1 MLFALLMT
9 VTAWAQP
16 KSVTYYDPVSKTNKT
31 VTAAQMNEKTL
42 TSGWYYY
49 APDDGKH
56 QTYTID
62 GTVNLILV
70 DHACLSIQNI
80 KVTEGNTFNIYA
92 QSINYDEMGK
102 ITNQYYL
109 NGLDYSTAAIG
120 GGENESCGT
129 INIYGGIIHAMLKK
143 YCKAAA
149 IGGGCQG
156 GGGTI
161 SIYGGEVTVIAG
173 DGGAGIGSGYF
184 YEATTNTGTV
194 NIYGG
199 TVNASGGRYGTA
211 GIGGGYCASGGTINI
226 SGGTVTATGG
236 QSGNMAGAGIG
247 GGSECSGGNIT
258 ISGTANVTA
267 TGGNYAAGIGG
278 GHSGGSGTILIKGG
292 TVSATGGESGA
303 AIGGGKNASGTSIT
317 ISGGVVN
324 AKGGSGAVAI
334 GGGYNGSGGDITIS
348 GGQVTIEGGGKAAA
362 IGYYGNSSSLTAN
375 ITLGWTNATDFID
388 NLSHSSWGT
397 VTLSKAFVK
406 HNALTKAV
414 TTSNWKEQKIVP
426 AYSVATNATT
436 HGTLGIS
443 VTLAGAGANIT
454 VSPSPATNYIVNTVQ
469 YNDGSNHTITPSGN
483 TYAFT
488 MPSHNVSVSATF
500 VVNPALYFGTGN
512 DGSKTK
518 PYTISDADGWNFFC
532 DCLEDV
538 DTWNYF
544 IGKNVKLKNDI
555 TISRMAGSDKHDFSG
570 NFDGAGHKMTV
581 NISGTSNHI
590 APFFYLKPQGDNA
603 SVTIQN
609 LKVEGTINAGAKY
622 AGGIFGGCEGT
633 VNIINCVSDVTINS
647 SISGDGTHGGL
658 VGRTTGSGT
667 LNIEGCA
674 FTGKLLTSNG
684 TIKCGGLLGWKSGT
698 GSLNISN
705 SLYAPAEIENGET
718 EVSAEESAT
727 FARNG
732 GSFSNSYYT
741 RTLGTEQGAHAYSTA
756 TLPLNIGAEVKDYGF
771 VKAYANGVKFNDLYY
786 MVPEAVSL
794 ANAEENDVEGKD
806 GYFANVTLTGRTLT
820 KDNAWNTLCLP
831 FSLSA
836 GQIEASPLAGAVI
849 REMDSSTNLSSNGV
863 LTLNFKDAESIEAG
877 KAYIV
882 KWTTTGENIT
892 EPVFNAVSIE
902 NADLTGTEST
912 DGNVKFVGQ
921 YSPFAIDESN
931 INSILFIGSSNKIGY
946 SKNPRQLKSCRAHFW
961 VRPNGDTASAR
972 SISVDFGDGVTTS
985 INLVEA
991 DDANT
996 ANTADGIYTID
1007 GRRVKGEMMQKGVYV
1022 VKGKKVVK

>member
-92 QSINYDEMGK
+92 QSINYDEMGM

-236 QSGNMAGAGIG
+236 QSGNLAGAGIG

-532 DCLEDV
+532 DALQDN
-538 DTWNYF
+538 DTWNRF
-544 IGKNVKLKNDI
+544 TGKTVKLENDI
-555 TISRMAGSDKHDFSG
+555 KVSRMAGSSQHDFKGTFNG
-570 NFDGAGHKMTV
+570 NGKTLTV
-581 NISGTSNHI
+581 NYDTDEQYA
-590 APFFYLKPQGDNA
+590 APFRNA
-603 SVTIQN
+603 EDGCVIENLHVAGTITTSAMNAAGIIGNQFGTVTIRNCRSSVTI
-609 LKVEGTINAGAKY
+609 K
-622 AGGIFGGCEGT
+622 
-633 VNIINCVSDVTINS
+633 S
-647 SISGDGTHGGL
+647 SKSGDGTHGGFVAIKGNSNKAHL
-658 VGRTTGSGT
+658 T
-667 LNIEGCA
+667 IEGCV
-674 FTGKLLTSNG
+674 FDGKIVSIGNDAT
-684 TIKCGGLLGWKSGT
+684 TCCGGFVGWRKDQ
-698 GSLNISN
+698 GSLTISN
-705 SLYAPAEIENGET
+705 CLYAPAEIKNGET
-718 EVSAEESAT
+718 EVGTEGSAT

-732 GSFSNSYYT
+732 GSISNCYYT
-741 RTLGTEQGAHAYSTA
+741 RALGTEQGTHAYSTA
-756 TLPLNIGAEVKDYGF
+756 ILPSNIGDEVKNYGF
-771 VKAYANGVKFNDLYY
+771 MKAYANGMKFNDHYY

-849 REMDSSTNLSSNGV
+849 REMDSSTSLSDGL
-863 LTLNFKDAESIEAG
+863 LTLNFKDAKSIEAG

-882 KWTTTGENIT
+882 KWTTPGESIT

-961 VRPNGDTASAR
+961 VRPNGDTAAAR

-991 DDANT
+991 DNANT